1 MGVADYYP
9 NRQVSVLM
17 YGGSFVEQQPE
28 AARRVMVAYLRG
40 SGRTR
45 TPSRKNVDRAAVVD
59 VLVDRLPVKDR
70 GLYDRMLADGT
81 LLYMNP
87 DGYAAVESIAWDQ
100 DWLVQQG
107 MAHTKLDLGRVI
119 DNQFVDYALAPPRPL
134 RCPLSRTQLQA
145 AEEAGGCNGVGSISV
160 AVQTTPG
167 RRVALNW

>member
-1 MGVADYYP
+1 M
-9 NRQVSVLM
+9 
-17 YGGSFVEQQPE
+17 
-28 AARRVMVAYLRG
+28 
-40 SGRTR
+40 
-45 TPSRKNVDRAAVVD
+45 VD

-119 DNQFVDYALAPPRPL
+119 DNQFCGLRPRPPRPL
-134 RCPLSRTQLQA
+134 RCSLSQTKLQA
-145 AEEAGGCNGVGSISV
+145 AREAADVTVVSG
-160 AVQTTPG
+160 
-167 RRVALNW
+167 